1 MTRTTVRAR
10 FALLGAIAITLSA
23 CSSSASPG
31 ASSGTGA
38 AKVEIFSWWTAG
50 GEATGLNRLIDQF
63 NSKNP
68 QWQVVNQAVAGGAGS
83 NAKAVLKTRVLDNKP
98 PDLFQ
103 SHMGHE
109 LTDTWLQYIEP
120 LDDLYA
126 KNSWNDKF
134 PKGVMDIIS
143 DGGHIW
149 AVPVNIHR
157 ANVLWYN
164 KKVFSANGIKPPT
177 TWDEFRTVADKLRG
191 KGIIPLALG
200 GKDNFEAGQVLETIL
215 IGTLGADKY
224 KGLWTGTTNWA
235 GADVTKALSTFK
247 TVLGYVNPDH
257 SALTWDQANDL
268 VISGKAA
275 MTIMGDWVDGYN
287 ASKNFT
293 DYGWAL
299 APGNK
304 DIYDALSDVFA
315 LPKGAKNADAAKS
328 FLTLLG
334 SPEGQDIFNPNKGSV
349 PARLDAGKPAA
360 DQKQYDDYLKS
371 AQADWKADTIVPS
384 LEHGAAAKPSW
395 ATAYNQAVTLFMT
408 SGNVAAAQTALVK
421 ACKDAGICK

>member
-1 MTRTTVRAR
+1 
-10 FALLGAIAITLSA
+10 
-23 CSSSASPG
+23 
-31 ASSGTGA
+31 
-38 AKVEIFSWWTAG
+38 
-50 GEATGLNRLIDQF
+50 
-63 NSKNP
+63 
-68 QWQVVNQAVAGGAGS
+68 
-83 NAKAVLKTRVLDNKP
+83 
-98 PDLFQ
+98 
-103 SHMGHE
+103 
-109 LTDTWLQYIEP
+109 
-120 LDDLYA
+120 
-126 KNSWNDKF
+126 
-134 PKGVMDIIS
+134 
-143 DGGHIW
+143 
-149 AVPVNIHR
+149 
-157 ANVLWYN
+157 
-164 KKVFSANGIKPPT
+164 
-177 TWDEFRTVADKLRG
+177 
-191 KGIIPLALG
+191 
-200 GKDNFEAGQVLETIL
+200 
-215 IGTLGADKY
+215 
-224 KGLWTGTTNWA
+224 
-235 GADVTKALSTFK
+235 
-247 TVLGYVNPDH
+247 VNPDH

-268 VISGKAA
+268 AISGKAA

-408 SGNVAAAQTALVK
+408 SGNVAAAQAALVK